1 MESDT
6 VDTQLMKGSN
16 GGTIAKV
23 HTMIAIIAK
32 AHVICVVAYTAD
44 VSNTN
49 CRLATSSGILTKTYA
64 SIFKKKKFSH

>member
-1 MESDT
+1 M
-6 VDTQLMKGSN
+6 DTQLMKGSN

-49 CRLATSSGILTKTYA
+49 CRLATSFRDFNKYECMHF
-64 SIFKKKKFSH
+64 FKKKFTH